1 MLHSMQQPAEPGFSP
16 SFAGLLAALA
26 APAQPSDLPN
36 DRSTSLGWKSGAS
49 SGSSSSPG
57 FAGYPG
63 WDGDD
68 PAGDASPLSYED
80 ALRAH
85 ARYRSAGPP
94 AGDLPDAQPFTF
106 EPAYPRPAFPADA
119 SPRTQAAPLASAN
132 DNNAGTACALPP
144 DPELKCASVT
154 IRLSR
159 AESAQ
164 LRRRAAEA
172 GLTVSAYLRSCTF
185 EVESLRAQVK
195 EALAQMRLAAAAEKT
210 APKRSRPGWLR
221 RLFGF
226 RQGLTYSRGQSASTR

>member
-1 MLHSMQQPAEPGFSP
+1 MQQPAEPGFSP

-26 APAQPSDLPN
+26 APAQNPVVPSD
-36 DRSTSLGWKSGAS
+36 RSSSLGWKSSLPGD
-49 SGSSSSPG
+49 GSSLLGLKGDPD
-57 FAGYPG
+57 
-63 WDGDD
+63 WNTDD
-68 PAGDASPLSYED
+68 PADDGSTLSYED

-119 SPRTQAAPLASAN
+119 SSRTQAAPLSSAN
-132 DNNAGTACALPP
+132 DDKSGTARALPP

-195 EALAQMRLAAAAEKT
+195 EALAQMRSAAAAGKPT
-210 APKRSRPGWLR
+210 PKRSRSGWLR

-226 RQGLTYSRGQSASTR
+226 RKVLTYSRGRSASTR